1 MPVHAANHRKAKAGE
16 RSTTISLR
24 ESKAASLW
32 WKKNL
37 TPRKRMI
44 QIVCARLVMRV
55 IVELT
60 TNYRVASIIKQTDQI
75 TVKSVFTQESN
86 EECERIINNKQNAPF
101 FCNGGQFLYV
111 RNMHHRIGRSL
122 EIHSF
127 CFVRNICGAV
137 IC

>member
-1 MPVHAANHRKAKAGE
+1 MSVHAANHRKAKAGE

-32 WKKNL
+32 RKKNL

-86 EECERIINNKQNAPF
+86 EECERIINNKTNILTIEGIGLRSIGNEAVQT
-101 FCNGGQFLYV
+101 LYTMT
-111 RNMHHRIGRSL
+111 RFH
-122 EIHSF
+122 
-127 CFVRNICGAV
+127 
-137 IC
+137 

>member
-32 WKKNL
+32 RKKNL

-86 EECERIINNKQNAPF
+86 EECERIINNKTNILTIEGIGLRSIGNEAVQT
-101 FCNGGQFLYV
+101 LYTMT
-111 RNMHHRIGRSL
+111 RFH
-122 EIHSF
+122 
-127 CFVRNICGAV
+127 
-137 IC
+137 